1 MPPFSL
7 KQLFHVLSMESMS
20 EGGGRGSLPPDWDL
34 FSLLSILVI
43 VKGVEELYVSLCLV
57 LLSSSG

>member
-7 KQLFHVLSMESMS
+7 KQLFHVLSMENMS
-20 EGGGRGSLPPDWDL
+20 EGGGGGSLPPDWDL
-34 FSLLSILVI
+34 FSLFSILVI